1 MSDIPE
7 FPVETVAGDDIV
19 TIHRAP
25 RYFRFFAVGA
35 IAGVVVAIILTLAF
49 SGSQG
54 FNLAQ
59 VFGFLAL
66 VFVVVGIGVGAVVAL
81 LIERSARRSA
91 RTITVERLEGGDEE

>member
-1 MSDIPE
+1 MSDFSQP
-7 FPVETVAGDDIV
+7 PVETVVGDDIV

-35 IAGVVVAIILTLAF
+35 IAGLVVAVILTLAF

-66 VFVVVGIGVGAVVAL
+66 VFVVVGIGAGAVVAL
-81 LIERSARRSA
+81 LIERTARKTA
-91 RTITVERLEGGDEE
+91 RTITVERLEGDGEE